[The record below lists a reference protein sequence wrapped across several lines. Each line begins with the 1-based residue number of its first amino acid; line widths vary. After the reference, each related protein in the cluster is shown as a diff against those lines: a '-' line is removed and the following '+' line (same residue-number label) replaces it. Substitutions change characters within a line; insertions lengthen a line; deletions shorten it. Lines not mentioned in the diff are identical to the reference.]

1 MSSIPWHS
9 LSASEALTLLQSAP
23 EGLTSAEAARR
34 LAEYGPNDLRAPRSI
49 SAWTILL
56 RRLTDARIIILLIA
70 AALLAI
76 AGQSLAAV
84 AATIVALLIAAL
96 GFVRDHHAQRAAALA
111 HELAAPITIALRDGN
126 QVEVP
131 IRNLVPGDVI
141 LIRAGDRIPADARL
155 IEAPALQT
163 DESALTGAPVPVGK
177 HTVTFTAAQL
187 PLHKRGNM
195 VYAAPLVTRGRGRA
209 VVVATGA
216 STEFGRMAQS
226 SPSVGEDHIPGQPG

>member
-9 LSASEALTLLQSAP
+9 LSAFEALTFLQSTP

-34 LAEYGPNDLRAPRSI
+34 LAEYGPNDLRAARSL

-56 RRLTDARIIILLIA
+56 RRFTNVPIVILLIA
-70 AALLAI
+70 AALSAI

-96 GFVRDHHAQRAAALA
+96 GFLRDYHAQRAAALA
-111 HELAAPITIALRDGN
+111 RELAAPTTIALRDGN

-131 IRNLVPGDVI
+131 IRDLVPGDVI
-141 LIRAGDRIPADARL
+141 LIRAGDRIPANARL
-155 IEAPALQT
+155 IEALALQT
-163 DESALTGAPVPVGK
+163 DESALTAALVPVEK

-187 PLHKRGNM
+187 PLYKRGNM
-195 VYAAPLVTRGRGRA
+195 VYAATVATRGQGRA

-226 SPSVGEDHIPGQPG
+226 SPIIGEDHIPGEPG